1 MHVYTERTSAY
12 LQHRR
17 DQTSPP
23 QVHKATAFHC
33 IRRIRHQR
41 PQRRC
46 IDGLLHLF
54 HLESRLLLSRVC
66 FVDVHPCSV
75 PKISRRVRANSRG
88 GDIDEHDIDD
98 NVAFLSSANF
108 LTCTEMSTGRPGN
121 SITNFTVL
129 PPGVEIHDL
138 VGVLTSLMLVNTQ
151 IAALFLWI
159 MKATPLLRNDVHLA
173 DNG

>member
-1 MHVYTERTSAY
+1 MSIQSVR
-12 LQHRR
+12 QHCYSIAEM
-17 DQTSPP
+17 TSPP

-33 IRRIRHQR
+33 IGRIRHQR

-66 FVDVHPCSV
+66 FIDVHPCSV
-75 PKISRRVRANSRG
+75 TKISRCVRAKSRG

-98 NVAFLSSANF
+98 NVAFLSSANS

-129 PPGVEIHDL
+129 PPGVYIQSHRSID
-138 VGVLTSLMLVNTQ
+138 
-151 IAALFLWI
+151 IADPCQRPDRGSF
-159 MKATPLLRNDVHLA
+159 PLDHEGDASVT
-173 DNG
+173 